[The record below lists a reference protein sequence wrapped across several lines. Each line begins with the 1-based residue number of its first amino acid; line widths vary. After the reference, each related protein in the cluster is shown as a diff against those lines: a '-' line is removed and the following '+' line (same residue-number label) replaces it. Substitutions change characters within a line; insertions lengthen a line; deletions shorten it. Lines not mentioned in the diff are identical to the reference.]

1 MKAGFQV
8 IVWNKK
14 DLFVCKYQMAPNRC
28 YVLFMFSNVVIINW
42 ILCTY
47 NLRFMPIYAHM
58 LNKREILSGHEV
70 KIDISE
76 KNQIKAIIN

>member
-1 MKAGFQV
+1 
-8 IVWNKK
+8 
-14 DLFVCKYQMAPNRC
+14 
-28 YVLFMFSNVVIINW
+28 
-42 ILCTY
+42 
-47 NLRFMPIYAHM
+47 MPIYAHM